1 MAMLQLMRRTFS
13 PYNKYVPHGFR
24 STFMD
29 WATATGA
36 GTREDADRQL
46 GHRER
51 NAVLAAYMR
60 TDLSDRRVKLIQEYE
75 DFAFSDVASLSH

>member
-1 MAMLQLMRRTFS
+1 
-13 PYNKYVPHGFR
+13 
-24 STFMD
+24 FMD

-60 TDLSDRRVKLIQEYE
+60 TDLFDRRVKLIQEYE
-75 DFAFSDVASLSH
+75 DFAFSDTAFSIHESTSSAM